1 MLIMKK
7 IDLNISELYMRTL
20 LIIGMVVAVMLSSC
34 NDSHTSPIQG
44 KWMTKGAVLDMKA
57 KPEYAEQVDTLVAAI
72 GQSLGLPI
80 TNLQQ
85 LNQMGTLLLSQALL
99 DNLAG
104 IEVLNE
110 GDLDIVLPGDIKAR
124 TQFNLS
130 DNKFTVALPKELTG
144 MVVPLPFQ
152 SMYARNNN
160 ELRLYIEKDMLIEL
174 TNSPLMDLIGAL
186 GEGSGLPP
194 ISKETIL
201 QFLGMFES
209 ISISLYLETGR

>member
-1 MLIMKK
+1 MKK

-57 KPEYAEQVDTLVAAI
+57 KPEYAEQVDALVAAI

-174 TNSPLMDLIGAL
+174 TNSPLMALIGAL

>member
-1 MLIMKK
+1 MKK
-7 IDLNISELYMRTL
+7 GILNVVELFKQPL
-20 LIIGMVVAVMLSSC
+20 FIVGVVVFVLLSSC
-34 NDSHTSPIQG
+34 SDSHTSPIQG
-44 KWMTKGAVLDMKA
+44 KWMSKGVTLDIKA
-57 KPEYAEQVDTLVAAI
+57 KPEYVEQVDALVAAI

-99 DNLAG
+99 DNLTG
-104 IEVLNE
+104 IEVVNE
-110 GDLDIVLPGDIKAR
+110 GDLDIVLPDGIKAR

-130 DNKFTVALPKELTG
+130 NNKFTVALPKELTG
-144 MVVPLPFQ
+144 MIIPLPLQ
-152 SMYARNNN
+152 SKYVRNNN
-160 ELRLYIEKDMLIEL
+160 ELRLYVEKDMLIEL
-174 TNSPLMDLIGAL
+174 ANSPLMDLINLL
-186 GEGSGLPP
+186 GEGSGLPS